1 MVPVFFRC
9 EWIASSFDASQVI
22 SGIPL
27 ALIANP
33 LYTRQIL
40 YAATD
45 GLLDCQFSFLALC
58 PVLMAAVPDKCK
70 GGSSQDAEGLLEATS
85 GERDLLMAHKLKIK
99 LTKHPDENSL
109 LAACR
114 VRPSRRLLKKVFG
127 TAKPRHK
134 MAILLPGDDADRVEV
149 QVCETADES
158 LMALAEA
165 VGVAKGG
172 EPK

>member
-1 MVPVFFRC
+1 
-9 EWIASSFDASQVI
+9 
-22 SGIPL
+22 
-27 ALIANP
+27 
-33 LYTRQIL
+33 
-40 YAATD
+40 
-45 GLLDCQFSFLALC
+45 
-58 PVLMAAVPDKCK
+58 MAAVPDKCK
-70 GGSSQDAEGLLEATS
+70 GGSSLDVEGLLEATS

-134 MAILLPGDDADRVEV
+134 MAILLPGDDTDSVEV
-149 QVCETADES
+149 KVCEPPKSEDS

-172 EPK
+172 EAK